1 MSSTVWGFFLL
12 VMIVAVGYA
21 IWQRRNTNAFRP
33 IADET
38 PLSPEEQEDAALLK
52 QAKSEGNRFITDVHL

>member
-1 MSSTVWGFFLL
+1 
-12 VMIVAVGYA
+12 MIVAVGYA